1 MERVARWLAM
11 AGAPVVEVPFVSR
24 GIRPST
30 TRSTA
35 ALWAKSL
42 LNALLFFAIFM
53 AALPAVAH
61 RLLPAALPCPSW
73 VRIGGGATLFI
84 GGLAMWVSCL
94 DVFSRRGRGTPF
106 PLDAPR
112 QLVTEGLFGVIRNPI
127 MAGELA
133 VIWGEAVYFAR
144 LGILLY
150 ALIITL
156 LAHLLVVYV
165 EEPELRERFGEQ
177 YETYCRRVPRWLPR
191 RSARARG

>member
-1 MERVARWLAM
+1 
-11 AGAPVVEVPFVSR
+11 VSR

-30 TRSTA
+30 TQSTA

-42 LNALLFFAIFM
+42 LNALLFFGIFM
-53 AALPAVAH
+53 AALPAAAH
-61 RLLPAALPCPSW
+61 WLLPAALPYPSW
-73 VRIGGGATLFI
+73 VRIGVGGTLFI
-84 GGLAMWVSCL
+84 GGVAVWVSCL

-112 QLVTEGLFGVIRNPI
+112 QLVTDGPFGVIRNPI

-133 VIWGEAVYFAR
+133 VIWGEAVYVAC

-150 ALIITL
+150 APIVTL
-156 LAHLLVVYV
+156 LGHLVVVYV

-177 YETYCRRVPRWLPR
+177 YEAYCRRVPRWLPR